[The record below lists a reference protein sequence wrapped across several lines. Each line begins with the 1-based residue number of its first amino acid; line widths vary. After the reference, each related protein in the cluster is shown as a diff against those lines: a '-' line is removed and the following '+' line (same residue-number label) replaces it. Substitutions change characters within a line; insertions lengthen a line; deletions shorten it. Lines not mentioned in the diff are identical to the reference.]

1 MPVPGL
7 ILLLLAAACQLLIV
21 YLCVRQFLRLL
32 VATTIQAAMFNCG
45 LFLLAVPYLLKGE
58 VSNGLLFLAGTGFA
72 VVGGASF
79 VISATTKT
87 RFATLQLG
95 VSVLGLMCLF
105 LPYFLWGNA

>member
-1 MPVPGL
+1 
-7 ILLLLAAACQLLIV
+7 
-21 YLCVRQFLRLL
+21 
-32 VATTIQAAMFNCG
+32 MFNCG